1 MICVA
6 VAAYHRL
13 LCSFQRTSDLGVGSL
28 LAITNIDK
36 IKGRFGLGKTQ
47 CKLLK
52 HAGVV
57 NAAIATKG
65 LAQAGDI
72 GYDAANN
79 LYPIESFLALVAQ
92 VCHSR
97 AYSVCCLLSAL
108 EALLDVFFLEL
119 LCS

>member
-13 LCSFQRTSDLGVGSL
+13 LCSFQRTSNLGVGSL

-36 IKGRFGLGKTQ
+36 IKGRFGLGKAQ

-108 EALLDVFFLEL
+108 EALLDVFILEL
-119 LCS
+119 LCG